1 MTTEST
7 STKAV
12 QAWRDRSAAYVR
24 GLQQAGWNNDGGTL
38 TEIDVYDL
46 LGVKGK
52 IPPTPAELVTEAEEG
67 GETLNSWRLRFV
79 ASDPN
84 LDPWLEKFEEADGTP
99 PYMVERTR
107 RLLGD
112 GPLAG
117 RAEDAVHP
125 VCRILDGMREPLRTV
140 GILSVYGVSFVSHDH
155 STPPSTEELAGSLG
169 TSVET
174 MEWLRDVA
182 LDMLSAQV
190 RVTFQS

>member
-1 MTTEST
+1 MTEFSRPDE
-7 STKAV
+7 AI

-24 GLQQAGWNNDGGTL
+24 GLQRDGWNDDGTRA
-38 TEIDVYDL
+38 EIDVYDL

-52 IPPTPAELVTEAEEG
+52 IPPTPAELVTEAEA
-67 GETLNSWRLRFV
+67 GEETPNTYRLYFVMGDSDLNSW
-79 ASDPN
+79 
-84 LDPWLEKFEEADGTP
+84 LEKVEEADGMP

-117 RAEDAVHP
+117 RAEEAVEP
-125 VCRILDGMREPLRTV
+125 VCQILDGMREPLRTV
-140 GILSVYGVSFVSHDH
+140 GLLSVFGVSFVARDRSI
-155 STPPSTEELAGSLG
+155 PPSPEELAGSFG

-182 LDMLSAQV
+182 MDMLSAQV